1 MADKPLSKKD
11 THDKYFVS
19 KGSLIFVSDMD
30 VAQSTRLPLDW
41 LLYSFS
47 LCWNMK
53 KSSVTFI
60 HRFINLTFYRF
71 STFIKIIIFFY
82 LFIYFFFIS

>member
-30 VAQSTRLPLDW
+30 VAQSTRLPLD
-41 LLYSFS
+41 
-47 LCWNMK
+47 
-53 KSSVTFI
+53 
-60 HRFINLTFYRF
+60 
-71 STFIKIIIFFY
+71 
-82 LFIYFFFIS
+82 